1 MSRSRVVVEFFCAA
15 MFLFLTASR
24 TLASILVDHS
34 TKHMRSSRKLI
45 LLVLMLLVPVG
56 FSPAQETPQPANSAA
71 PQQFVLEIEVPAPAH
86 EVWQAFA
93 TSEGLSTWL
102 FPNATVDLRPGGDW
116 LVHFPGGSTGGGTI
130 VSFIPEKELVLS
142 ALAPDKF
149 PHVRAE
155 RTRAVFQFEARGNST
170 IVRLTQ
176 SGWKSGDE
184 WTQAYEYLVAGNA
197 QLLATLHKRFVSGP
211 TDWAKVM
218 GK

>member
-1 MSRSRVVVEFFCAA
+1 
-15 MFLFLTASR
+15 
-24 TLASILVDHS
+24 
-34 TKHMRSSRKLI
+34 
-45 LLVLMLLVPVG
+45 
-56 FSPAQETPQPANSAA
+56 
-71 PQQFVLEIEVPAPAH
+71 
-86 EVWQAFA
+86 
-93 TSEGLSTWL
+93 
-102 FPNATVDLRPGGDW
+102 
-116 LVHFPGGSTGGGTI
+116 
-130 VSFIPEKELVLS
+130 VSFVPEKEMVLN

-155 RTRAVFQFEARGNST
+155 RTRAVFQFEARGNAT

-197 QLLATLHKRFVSGP
+197 QLLATLHKRFVNGP

>member
-1 MSRSRVVVEFFCAA
+1 M
-15 MFLFLTASR
+15 T
-24 TLASILVDHS
+24 
-34 TKHMRSSRKLI
+34 SSKNLI
-45 LLVLMLLVPVG
+45 LLLLLVLI
-56 FSPAQETPQPANSAA
+56 PARYGLAQDGAHLAGPAA
-71 PQQFVLEIEVPAPAH
+71 PQQFVLEIEVPAPVH
-86 EVWQAFA
+86 DVWQAFA

-130 VSFIPEKELVLS
+130 VSFAPEKELVLN

-155 RTRAVFQFEARGNST
+155 GTRAVFQFEARGNAT

-176 SGWKSGDE
+176 SGWKSGEE

-197 QLLATLHKRFVSGP
+197 ELLATLHKRFVNGP
-211 TDWAKVM
+211 TDWNKVFGNPKPE
-218 GK
+218 GKGTAN